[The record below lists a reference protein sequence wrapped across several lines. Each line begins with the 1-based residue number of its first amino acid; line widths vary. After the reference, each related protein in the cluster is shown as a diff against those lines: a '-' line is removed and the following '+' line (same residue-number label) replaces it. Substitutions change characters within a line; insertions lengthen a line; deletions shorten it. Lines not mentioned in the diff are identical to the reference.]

1 MLKTLVVAGAAT
13 LLMSVVAAPN
23 ASAATTWQMPDLVG
37 MNLEDAQTLYTETV
51 GPDGPWL
58 DLINKA
64 PAAAGGINAPVMWE
78 VCEQAPKSG
87 AKIAAKS
94 YTAVAVN
101 RPGKC

>member
-1 MLKTLVVAGAAT
+1 LFKKLVVAGAAT
-13 LLMSVVAAPN
+13 LLMAVAGAPT
-23 ASAATTWQMPDLVG
+23 AAAAQTWEMPSLVG
-37 MNLEDAQTLYTETV
+37 MNLADAQSLYTETV

-64 PAAAGGINAPVMWE
+64 PAAAGAINAPVMWE
-78 VCEQAPKSG
+78 VCQQAPRAGGTVS
-87 AKIAAKS
+87 AKS

>member
-1 MLKTLVVAGAAT
+1 M
-13 LLMSVVAAPN
+13 
-23 ASAATTWQMPDLVG
+23 
-37 MNLEDAQTLYTETV
+37 
-51 GPDGPWL
+51 GPEGPWL

-78 VCEQAPKSG
+78 VCEQAPKAG